1 MADQKI
7 SELTALTGANVA
19 DDDAIAIVDTSATET
34 KKIVFSELKN
44 ALDTATG
51 FVRITGDTMTGALDV
66 QSTITSDGLTV
77 DTDTLHVDATNNRVG
92 IGTSSPSKK
101 LHLAAADVSMYL
113 DNTNAN
119 GQAWEFKSTNGASAS
134 TGALQLKDEDGH
146 FWMAFNENA
155 GSNYTQFLTNNAE
168 RMRIDSSGHAII
180 PAGVTLGTSAGTY
193 AAANTLDDYE
203 EGTWTPTI
211 QGSATAGTYTPSTAV
226 GKYTKVGRAV
236 HLEFYIQNFS
246 TASGGSGYMR
256 IEGLPFAKVTLHPLM
271 DLLGLMPKTV
281 RMMQTHT
288 TTPLVL

>member
-211 QGSATAGTYTPSTAV
+211 QLEVQQLEPIHLAQQSENTQKLV
-226 GKYTKVGRAV
+226 G
-236 HLEFYIQNFS
+236 LYI
-246 TASGGSGYMR
+246 
-256 IEGLPFAKVTLHPLM
+256 
-271 DLLGLMPKTV
+271 
-281 RMMQTHT
+281 
-288 TTPLVL
+288 